1 MSEDTTETMTEDTV
15 EETGNIDALRRLE
28 ALLFAAKKPLT
39 VEEMEE
45 RLGVSEDNKIDV
57 RAILR
62 ELSDTYESRGFN
74 LVNTGNNWAFK
85 TAADL
90 ADTLEHQQEEERTLS
105 RAAMETLSI
114 VAYHQPV
121 TRAEIENIRGVSTSK
136 GTLDILIEAGWVK
149 PGRRRQVPGKPL
161 TWITTDGFLD
171 HFGLQTLMELPGLE
185 ELQSSG
191 LLDKRPAIETLPGTP
206 DMFEDEE
213 RIAQEEQ
220 AQEEEAEAQSE
231 NETEDETQEQAE
243 KEATS

>member
-1 MSEDTTETMTEDTV
+1 M
-15 EETGNIDALRRLE
+15 
-28 ALLFAAKKPLT
+28 
-39 VEEMEE
+39 
-45 RLGVSEDNKIDV
+45 
-57 RAILR
+57 
-62 ELSDTYESRGFN
+62 
-74 LVNTGNNWAFK
+74 
-85 TAADL
+85 
-90 ADTLEHQQEEERTLS
+90 
-105 RAAMETLSI
+105 
-114 VAYHQPV
+114 

>member
-1 MSEDTTETMTEDTV
+1 MSEDTTENTI

-45 RLGVSEDNKIDV
+45 RLGVSQDNKIDV
-57 RAILR
+57 RALLR

>member
-1 MSEDTTETMTEDTV
+1 MSEDTTETITEDTV

-45 RLGVSEDNKIDV
+45 RLGASEDNKIDM
-57 RAILR
+57 RALLR

-213 RIAQEEQ
+213 RIAQEE
-220 AQEEEAEAQSE
+220 EAEAQ
-231 NETEDETQEQAE
+231 TEDETQEQAE